1 MFDYALPEHRS
12 EVREGRKEGA
22 GHRGGTKGWGKEAG
36 QRSGFG
42 SVNGWYS
49 FFFELLLANKAPEA
63 FKWCEFTFKCFART
77 TCVY

>member
-49 FFFELLLANKAPEA
+49 FFLS
-63 FKWCEFTFKCFART
+63 
-77 TCVY
+77 YY